1 MTNVLRRVIEVP
13 KGWLNA
19 LVAPAEDP
27 RGLFPDDYQRRW
39 ELKAKLGQ
47 ARVNVGAST
56 RRRASNNPE
65 PQDDSVYGQR
75 KSSRAQTHASTSD
88 RLGETGTAAAPDEPP
103 QHEEQSSQVHVGVV
117 ATTGVGLDPG
127 IVRLILLPVDLVLRF
142 IGPRYRLYFWF
153 FGLAPPR
160 ILEWLGRLRAVRASD
175 HAYRKVPAYREF
187 LDDHNLHPSD
197 VSSLRLPATDKGNY
211 ISAFPPERR
220 CVNGTI
226 PFTDTAIDESSGSTG
241 VPYNWIRSSEER
253 HASHIFI
260 SHFARYC
267 FGTEPY
273 ITINA
278 FSMGAW
284 ATGIN
289 MGIAL
294 QRNSIVKNTG
304 PDMDKIF
311 NTLQFFGPKFRYL
324 ICGYPPFLK
333 HMIDV
338 AKERQFPLE
347 QYRLMACLGGEGNSE
362 GLRDYLLRHFK
373 PVYSGYGA
381 TDIEI
386 GIAGET
392 PVSVAIR
399 REARENDRLRQ
410 AIFGNDP
417 RLPMVFQYNP
427 LMHHI
432 VINKNRELMFT
443 ITRLNVLSP
452 RIMYNIHD
460 EGGVATYAQMSAKF
474 RSAGLELGN
483 LAAGTGAEPLRL
495 PFLWLYGR
503 KDSTVSVMGANIYPE
518 DVEQSL
524 YDEPELA
531 EITHS
536 FCLSLQEG
544 TGGSVRP
551 CFSFEIRGD
560 ITDAL
565 QRKFE
570 KRILARVLSLNADF
584 REAMGEYEDAVTP
597 LIELHPLGGG
607 PFADDSAKIKQTRM
621 LKLPQAG

>member
-1 MTNVLRRVIEVP
+1 MNNLLRRVIGVP

-19 LVAPAEDP
+19 LFSPAEDP
-27 RGLFPDDYQRRW
+27 RRLFPEAYQRQR
-39 ELKAKLGQ
+39 ELKAKARQ
-47 ARVNVGAST
+47 ARVSVGASA
-56 RRRASNNPE
+56 RLRASKNDDT
-65 PQDDSVYGQR
+65 QDESAYAQR
-75 KSSRAQTHASTSD
+75 KSSRAQSQEPTSD

-103 QHEEQSSQVHVGVV
+103 QHEEQNGQVHMGGG
-117 ATTGVGLDPG
+117 ATTGAGLNPG
-127 IVRLILLPVDLVLRF
+127 IVRLILLPMDLVLRI

-153 FGLAPPR
+153 FGVAPPR
-160 ILEWLGRLRAVRASD
+160 ILAWLGRLRAVRASD
-175 HAYRKVPAYREF
+175 HAFRKVPAYREF
-187 LDDHNLHPSD
+187 LYYHNLYPTDISA
-197 VSSLRLPATDKGNY
+197 LRLPATDKGNY
-211 ISAFPPERR
+211 IGAFPPERR

-226 PFTDTAIDESSGSTG
+226 PFVGTAIDESSGSTG

-267 FGTEPY
+267 FGTAPY

-311 NTLQFFGPKFRYL
+311 NTLQFFGPGFRYL

-333 HMIDV
+333 HLIDV
-338 AKERQFPLE
+338 AKEREFPLE

-362 GLRDYLLRHFK
+362 GLRDYLLRYFK

-381 TDIEI
+381 TDVEI

-392 PVSVAIR
+392 PLSVAIR

-410 AIFGNDP
+410 AIFGDDP

-432 VINKNRELMFT
+432 VINKNRELIFT

-460 EGGVATYAQMSAKF
+460 EGGVATYAQMRAKF
-474 RSAGLELGN
+474 RSAGLELGD

-495 PFLWLYGR
+495 PFLWIYGR

-531 EITHS
+531 EVTHS

-570 KRILARVLSLNADF
+570 ERIPARILSLNADF
-584 REAMGEYEDAVTP
+584 REAMREYQDAVTP
-597 LIELHPLGGG
+597 IIDLHPLGSG
-607 PFADDSAKIKQTRM
+607 PFAGDSAKIKQTRM
-621 LKLPQAG
+621 VKLPQGR